1 MNAIATIE
9 SNPVAVLTD
18 PKVYSEFYAQMKAEV
33 EGFEPDLSTAT
44 GRKAIASLAYKVTR
58 TKTAIDDAGKKLNED
73 ARAQI
78 NAVDAQRR
86 KIRDELD
93 ELALLARKPLNE
105 WEASENTRKA
115 TCDAILNR
123 IGLAGVMTYDD
134 TPATV
139 AERLEQTRTETI
151 TEVLFGD
158 GYQVAKDHQAKT
170 IAVLEAAVVRLTQ
183 EEADRAE
190 LARLRRAQE
199 EREAQEFARAEVA
212 RLAAAAKAE
221 EEAAAEA
228 ARRTEAKR
236 KAEAAEAERIAI
248 EREAEAASVAAAH
261 AAREAR
267 EEAQAKIDAANA
279 EAARLQREADAR
291 AAAEKTA
298 AAEQAKRD
306 ADRAHRAKVMG
317 AAKEAIVA
325 LGTDAETARKIILA
339 IVAGEIPSVTLRF

>member
-139 AERLEQTRTETI
+139 AERLEQTRTFRRGTSPTI
-151 TEVLFGD
+151 CWNRSSRSLTGSSFT
-158 GYQVAKDHQAKT
+158 KT
-170 IAVLEAAVVRLTQ
+170 
-183 EEADRAE
+183 DRAGE
-190 LARLRRAQE
+190 SLTLPDRSAINFSIFSLSQPAPKSALSRSCIDSCKNRKWLPRWTPNAFSARRGRWLNFERTCGNALAKRITPMFTNSARSGISEYCTSEKYPCASLIEYQPIQGSLARPP
-199 EREAQEFARAEVA
+199 
-212 RLAAAAKAE
+212 
-221 EEAAAEA
+221 
-228 ARRTEAKR
+228 
-236 KAEAAEAERIAI
+236 I
-248 EREAEAASVAAAH
+248 
-261 AAREAR
+261 
-267 EEAQAKIDAANA
+267 
-279 EAARLQREADAR
+279 
-291 AAAEKTA
+291 
-298 AAEQAKRD
+298 
-306 ADRAHRAKVMG
+306 G
-317 AAKEAIVA
+317 
-325 LGTDAETARKIILA
+325 
-339 IVAGEIPSVTLRF
+339 P